1 VAHDSF
7 DSPPTYSTLPDKA
20 PSPPPFPH
28 GGRTPQY
35 SPSPHEVKLQNA
47 YRSEKRPSFA
57 SSCVRIGCH
66 RSRRTRH
73 RRRIACVGSCIRT
86 NRRGNGPARA
96 AASTTAPTSAP
107 SGDRVG
113 ATAPTHPIK
122 ARDGP
127 GRPHPPRR
135 HFLPHRSVGSR
146 TYRFRRGSGR
156 G

>member
-1 VAHDSF
+1 MAHDSF

-35 SPSPHEVKLQNA
+35 SPSLRSCSLQNA

-57 SSCVRIGCH
+57 SSCVRIGCR

-73 RRRIACVGSCIRT
+73 RRRKACVGSCIRT

-96 AASTTAPTSAP
+96 AASTTAPTIAHAR
-107 SGDRVG
+107 DRVE
-113 ATAPTHPIK
+113 ATAPTRPIR

-127 GRPHPPRR
+127 GTPHPPRR
-135 HFLPHRSVGSR
+135 HFFSHRSVGSR
-146 TYRFRRGSGR
+146 TYRLHRGSGR